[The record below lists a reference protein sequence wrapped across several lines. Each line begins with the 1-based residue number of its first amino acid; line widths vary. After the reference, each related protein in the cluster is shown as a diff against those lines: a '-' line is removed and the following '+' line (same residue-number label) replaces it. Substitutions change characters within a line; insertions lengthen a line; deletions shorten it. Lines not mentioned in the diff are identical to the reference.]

1 MTAPPSD
8 SVSTTGA
15 ADAKQLATPPGEP
28 VTIPNG
34 SAVHAQLVT
43 NSQTD
48 INSAAGS
55 AAEQQPGHPADNDSQ
70 SIYGLAV
77 PPDFAFEAARAAV
90 RRLHGCLDALRAGK
104 AAPEASNNN
113 GGTFAATART
123 MQLQLL
129 ALRRAHRSMVQATDR
144 GRAIETDARR
154 SADAEHAHLETRM
167 YEATCCR
174 AAARRCRAF
183 PTPQLSKLGPLLDGA
198 EGEEGEEG
206 DEEDAD
212 GEHSGQNGEGGS
224 RPRKGLALR
233 LETEKNRRAD
243 LCRELEGL
251 ELEKSKDLENFR
263 GVAKISDEL
272 SARLC
277 AVEQALEP
285 VCDLIEYRPRP
296 TSLGQPLSHEN
307 LAELSPALQLV
318 FAKFDVLAAFGP
330 RMGVTVSIDAA
341 TEDGKPPPEKRARV
355 DGAQS
360 SLSAVCVAIS
370 SDSSGTS
377 DDVTTLRFGQP
388 HPALV
393 TVSLEGD
400 SSHALLEGLWPGDD
414 GRHSGFTALLPAGM
428 PGPGRPYG
436 WAQILAGL
444 RASLLVTAPALQ
456 TAEGVTAADVVQRV
470 RAGSAETLQG

>member
-1 MTAPPSD
+1 MSM
-8 SVSTTGA
+8 
-15 ADAKQLATPPGEP
+15 ADAKQLPIPTGET
-28 VTIPNG
+28 VTTSNG
-34 SAVHAQLVT
+34 VAVHAQLVAD
-43 NSQTD
+43 SQSG
-48 INSAAGS
+48 IGSVAGS
-55 AAEQQPGHPADNDSQ
+55 AAEEQPAHPAADTS
-70 SIYGLAV
+70 SGVYGLAV
-77 PPDFAFEAARAAV
+77 APEGAFDAARAAV

-104 AAPEASNNN
+104 SAPEAVGDN

-167 YEATCCR
+167 YEATCSR

-198 EGEEGEEG
+198 ASEEGEEG
-206 DEEDAD
+206 DEEDAA
-212 GEHSGQNGEGGS
+212 GEQSGPNGEGGS

-243 LCRELEGL
+243 LCSELEGL
-251 ELEKSKDLENFR
+251 EQEKSKDLENFR

-272 SARLC
+272 STRLR

-285 VCDLIEYRPRP
+285 VCDLVEYRPRP
-296 TSLGQPLSHEN
+296 TSLGQPLNHGDV
-307 LAELSPALQLV
+307 AQLSPALQLV

-341 TEDGKPPPEKRARV
+341 SEDGKPPPEKRARV
-355 DGAQS
+355 DGVGPNPCVR
-360 SLSAVCVAIS
+360 AVCVAIS
-370 SDSSGTS
+370 GDASGTC
-377 DDVTTLRFGQP
+377 DDVTTLRFVQP
-388 HPALV
+388 HPSLV

-400 SSHALLEGLWPGDD
+400 SSHTLLEGLWPGDD
-414 GRHSGFTALLPAGM
+414 GRHSGLTALFPTGT

-444 RASLLVTAPALQ
+444 RAGLLVTAPALQ

-470 RAGSAETLQG
+470 RARNAETLQG

>member
-1 MTAPPSD
+1 
-8 SVSTTGA
+8 
-15 ADAKQLATPPGEP
+15 
-28 VTIPNG
+28 
-34 SAVHAQLVT
+34 
-43 NSQTD
+43 
-48 INSAAGS
+48 
-55 AAEQQPGHPADNDSQ
+55 
-70 SIYGLAV
+70 
-77 PPDFAFEAARAAV
+77 
-90 RRLHGCLDALRAGK
+90 
-104 AAPEASNNN
+104 
-113 GGTFAATART
+113 
-123 MQLQLL
+123 
-129 ALRRAHRSMVQATDR
+129 
-144 GRAIETDARR
+144 
-154 SADAEHAHLETRM
+154 
-167 YEATCCR
+167 
-174 AAARRCRAF
+174 
-183 PTPQLSKLGPLLDGA
+183 
-198 EGEEGEEG
+198 
-206 DEEDAD
+206 
-212 GEHSGQNGEGGS
+212 
-224 RPRKGLALR
+224 
-233 LETEKNRRAD
+233 
-243 LCRELEGL
+243 
-251 ELEKSKDLENFR
+251 LEKSKDLENFR